1 MIGPSLATETGVV
14 LVVEDD
20 PVIARLERRSLE
32 RAGYDV
38 RAVASA
44 EEAMNV
50 VMSGGVE
57 LIVLDQFL
65 SGDMTGLEFHALL
78 KEIGCFVPVIMVT
91 GNYDEATVIEALRAG
106 VRDFVTKSEEYL
118 SYLPEAV
125 ERVLCQTRMERL
137 LEESE
142 QRYKS
147 LFEHNPDAI
156 FWLDLE
162 GNFLS
167 INAASES
174 LIGYEAE
181 YFIGRHFGPLIVPED
196 LESALEHFEMA
207 RRGEPQ
213 NYEVAISH
221 RDGRRLDL
229 NVTSIPIVVEGEIVG
244 VYGIAKDI
252 TGRKALERQLEYQAL
267 HDALT
272 RLPNRALFM
281 NRLEHAIARADRRKG
296 RVAVLFMDLDRFK
309 VVNDSLTHDI
319 GDQLLAGVAG
329 RLRAC
334 LRSEDTA
341 ARLGGDEFAVLLED
355 VEEVGEATRVAE
367 RIIEALQ
374 APFHVAGRIL
384 FVTTSIGVAL
394 DNSGETRPGDLL
406 READVAM
413 YRAKTRRRSH
423 YEVFSLE
430 KDIHAFNRL
439 ELESDLR
446 LAIEREEF
454 LLHYQP
460 VVSLET
466 GKMIGVEALARWRHP
481 ERGLVP
487 PLNFIPLAEE
497 TGLILPLGRWVLGE
511 ACRQAKTWQDGQSDA
526 PPLTVSVN
534 LSAKQL
540 QQPGL
545 SREVARILGTT
556 GMDPRRLTLEIT
568 ESVVMEDS
576 ETAIEAFRD
585 LRALGVRI
593 AIDDFGKGHSSL
605 SSLKMLP
612 VDVLKIDRAFVSE
625 LEKDSRDEEIMSAM
639 IDLAHAL
646 RLTVV
651 AEGVETAE
659 QLDRLGI
666 LMCDLAQGFHL
677 ARPLPGEAIPD
688 FLDSRD
694 HPPPALQGGAGP

>member
-1 MIGPSLATETGVV
+1 MISPALATDTGVV

-20 PVIARLERRSLE
+20 PVIARLELRSLE

-38 RAVASA
+38 TAVASA
-44 EEAMNV
+44 EEAMNM
-50 VMSGGVE
+50 VMGGGVE

-78 KEIGCFVPVIMVT
+78 KEIGCAVPVIMVT

-118 SYLPEAV
+118 RYLPEAV
-125 ERVLCQTRMERL
+125 ERVLYQIRMERL

-147 LFEHNPDAI
+147 LFEHNPDAVY
-156 FWLDLE
+156 WLDLD

-167 INAASES
+167 VNAAAES
-174 LIGYEAE
+174 LIGYEAGH
-181 YFIGRHFGPLIVPED
+181 FIGESFGPLVVPED
-196 LESALEHFEMA
+196 LERTLGHFERA
-207 RRGEPQ
+207 KQGEAQ
-213 NYEVAISH
+213 NYEIAISH
-221 RDGRRLDL
+221 RDRRRIEI
-229 NVTSIPIVVEGEIVG
+229 NVTNVPIVVEGEIVG

-252 TGRKALERQLEYQAL
+252 TRRKALERELEYQAL

-272 RLPNRALFM
+272 HLPNRALFM

-296 RVAVLFMDLDRFK
+296 RVAVLYMDLDRFK

-319 GDQLLAGVAG
+319 GDQLLSGVAG
-329 RLRAC
+329 RLNAC

-355 VEEVGEATRVAE
+355 VREVGEATQVAE

-394 DNSGETRPGDLL
+394 DDSGETRPGDLL

-413 YRAKTRRRSH
+413 YRAKNRRRSH

-430 KDIHAFNRL
+430 KDIHAFNLL

-487 PLNFIPLAEE
+487 PLEFIPLAEE
-497 TGLILPLGRWVLGE
+497 TGLILPLGRWVIGE
-511 ACRQAKTWQDGQSDA
+511 ACRQAKLWQDGHPDA
-526 PPLTVSVN
+526 PPLSTSVN

-556 GMDPRRLTLEIT
+556 GMDPRRLMMEIT

-576 ETAIEAFRD
+576 ETAIEAFRE
-585 LRALGVRI
+585 LRALGVQI
-593 AIDDFGKGHSSL
+593 AIDDFGTGHSSL
-605 SSLKMLP
+605 AYLKMLP
-612 VDVLKIDRAFVSE
+612 VDVLKIDRSFVRE
-625 LEKDSRDEEIMSAM
+625 LEKGSRDEEIISAM

-651 AEGVETAE
+651 AEGVETAD
-659 QLDRLGI
+659 QLDRLET
-666 LMCDLAQGFHL
+666 LTCDLAQGFHL

-688 FLDSRD
+688 FLISED
-694 HPPPALQGGAGP
+694 L